1 MNLISGSGG
10 DTLSAGTS
18 YPLTMD
24 VVTFGQSNDG
34 VAASDRH
41 NNSIYRL
48 EVDEVDTNGG
58 IFVGE
63 LDFIMLNQLNVNQTS
78 TYNNTKTDHEENR
91 IIVHN
96 DLTDEDEIRINYFD
110 MGADG
115 VETQVADQL
124 AAPTH
129 SGVVEFDNDSYKE
142 ADTVVITLTDADLN
156 TNPDIIDIYS
166 VVTTVPTSV
175 SSNEYNDVAYDQ
187 VGKAGYGTNSVG
199 DNNGRLLDVTFDDEL
214 WLKSSVGLDTTCSST
229 PAGGDGLAG
238 SGFTLVETGRDTG
251 VFSGDF
257 QVPAEC
263 CARSSGMVQY
273 HL

>member
-1 MNLISGSGG
+1 MSLEPPLTGTDSLRVNVELNAIDSNTAL
-10 DTLSAGTS
+10 DALTAGTA
-18 YPLTMD
+18 YPITMD
-24 VVTFGQSNDG
+24 FVTFGQSNDG
-34 VAASDRH
+34 VTAGDRH

-63 LDFIMLNQLNVNQTS
+63 LDFIMLNQINVNQTS

-96 DLTDEDEIRINYFD
+96 DLTDEDEIRINYLD

-115 VETQVADQL
+115 VETQVGDQL

-156 TNPDIIDIYS
+156 TNPDIINIYT
-166 VVTTVPTSV
+166 VVNTGGDTA
-175 SSNEYNDVAYDQ
+175 EDM
-187 VGKAGYGTNSVG
+187 VGKSGYGENSVG
-199 DNNGRLLDVTFDDEL
+199 DPNGRMLDVTFDDEL
-214 WLKSSVGLDTTCSST
+214 WLESSSTNNTTTCDAYNAST
-229 PAGGDGLAG
+229 GAVV
-238 SGFTLVETGRDTG
+238 GFTLLGK
-251 VFSGDF
+251 
-257 QVPAEC
+257 
-263 CARSSGMVQY
+263 
-273 HL
+273 

>member
-1 MNLISGSGG
+1 MTDANNLRITVQLNSIDGSSLG

-78 TYNNTKTDHEENR
+78 TYNDTKTDHEENR

-96 DLTDEDEIRINYFD
+96 DLTDEDEI
-110 MGADG
+110 
-115 VETQVADQL
+115 V
-124 AAPTH
+124 
-129 SGVVEFDNDSYKE
+129 
-142 ADTVVITLTDADLN
+142 LT
-156 TNPDIIDIYS
+156 I
-166 VVTTVPTSV
+166 
-175 SSNEYNDVAYDQ
+175 
-187 VGKAGYGTNSVG
+187 
-199 DNNGRLLDVTFDDEL
+199 
-214 WLKSSVGLDTTCSST
+214 
-229 PAGGDGLAG
+229 
-238 SGFTLVETGRDTG
+238 
-251 VFSGDF
+251 
-257 QVPAEC
+257 
-263 CARSSGMVQY
+263 
-273 HL
+273 

>member
-1 MNLISGSGG
+1 
-10 DTLSAGTS
+10 
-18 YPLTMD
+18 
-24 VVTFGQSNDG
+24 
-34 VAASDRH
+34 
-41 NNSIYRL
+41 
-48 EVDEVDTNGG
+48 
-58 IFVGE
+58 
-63 LDFIMLNQLNVNQTS
+63 MLNQLNVNQTS

-199 DNNGRLLDVTFDDEL
+199 DNSGRLLDVTFDDEL
-214 WLKSSVGLDTTCSST
+214 WLKSSVGSTTCSST

-238 SGFTLVETGRDTG
+238 SGFTL
-251 VFSGDF
+251 SLI
-257 QVPAEC
+257 
-263 CARSSGMVQY
+263 
-273 HL
+273 HI

>member
-1 MNLISGSGG
+1 MSGSALG
-10 DTLSAGTS
+10 DALTAGTS
-18 YPLTMD
+18 YPITMD
-24 VVTFGQSNDG
+24 FVTFGQSNDG
-34 VAASDRH
+34 VNASDRH

-78 TYNNTKTDHEENR
+78 TYNNTKSDHEENR

-96 DLTDEDEIRINYFD
+96 DLTDEDEIRINYLD

-166 VVTTVPTSV
+166 VVT
-175 SSNEYNDVAYDQ
+175 AQ
-187 VGKAGYGTNSVG
+187 
-199 DNNGRLLDVTFDDEL
+199 
-214 WLKSSVGLDTTCSST
+214 
-229 PAGGDGLAG
+229 
-238 SGFTLVETGRDTG
+238 
-251 VFSGDF
+251 
-257 QVPAEC
+257 Q
-263 CARSSGMVQY
+263 MM
-273 HL
+273 